1 MPRAIAEYCR
11 ATGQPVPEDHGQY
24 VRSIFGSLA
33 KKYAKVLGV
42 FISLSDH
49 PVKRLHVIGGGSRN
63 AFLNQLTADAIGL
76 PVVAGPA
83 EATAL
88 GNIMLQAMAAGLVP
102 DLGAMRRLI
111 AENVPTTT
119 FNPAV

>member
-1 MPRAIAEYCR
+1 M
-11 ATGQPVPEDHGQY
+11 
-24 VRSIFGSLA
+24 
-33 KKYAKVLGV
+33 